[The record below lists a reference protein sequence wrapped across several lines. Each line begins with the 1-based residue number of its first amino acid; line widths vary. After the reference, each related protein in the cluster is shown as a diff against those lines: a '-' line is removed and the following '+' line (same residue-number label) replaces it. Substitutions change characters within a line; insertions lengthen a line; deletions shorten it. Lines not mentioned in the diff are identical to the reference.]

1 MFQIETTAN
10 RRGRNQ
16 MQKIFILAAVFATFA
31 ILENAFPLRQ
41 NSKSKFKRLNHLLQ
55 NLVMAATSAV
65 VARFTAVIIVLWAAR
80 ISSEN
85 QFGILHVLNSEG
97 WPPVFRIF
105 VEVIILDYLIY
116 HWHRL
121 NHVVP
126 FLWRFHQPHHLD
138 HEMDASTALRF
149 HFFELFL
156 SGLFRASCILA
167 IGFSIEAVL
176 LFEVLVTSAAIFHHS
191 NFKIPLHIES
201 KLAALFI
208 TPRRHWVHHLP
219 TKDLTNSCYGTVFSI
234 WDLVHRSLKPLEC
247 DPQKVVGV
255 AHDAPNNA
263 PDRAPGAALSRKPD
277 DLFESLFSPFTR
289 KP

>member
-1 MFQIETTAN
+1 
-10 RRGRNQ
+10 
-16 MQKIFILAAVFATFA
+16 MQKLLILATVFTAFA
-31 ILENAFPLRQ
+31 ILENVFPLRR
-41 NSKSKFKRLNHLLQ
+41 NSKSKIKHLLE
-55 NLVMAATSAV
+55 NLVMGVTSAV

-80 ISSEN
+80 TGSEN
-85 QFGILHVLNSEG
+85 QFGLLRALGSEVLPSAL
-97 WPPVFRIF
+97 RIF
-105 VEVIILDYLIY
+105 IEVVILDYLIY

-167 IGFSIEAVL
+167 IGLSLEAVL
-176 LFEVLVTSAAIFHHS
+176 FFEVLVTSAAIFHHS
-191 NFKIPLHIES
+191 NLRIPIVVES
-201 KLAALFI
+201 KLAALLI

-234 WDLVHRSLKPLEC
+234 WDLVHGSLKPLES

-255 AHDAPNNA
+255 SQDDTDAPS
-263 PDRAPGAALSRKPD
+263 SRKPD
-277 DLFESLFSPFTR
+277 GLYETLISPFTG
-289 KP
+289 KI

>member
-1 MFQIETTAN
+1 
-10 RRGRNQ
+10 
-16 MQKIFILAAVFATFA
+16 MQKIFILAAVFAAFA

-41 NSKSKFKRLNHLLQ
+41 NSKSKLKRIKHLFQ
-55 NLVMAATSAV
+55 NLVLATTSAV
-65 VARFTAVIIVLWAAR
+65 VARFNAVIIVLWAVHV
-80 ISSEN
+80 SSEN
-85 QFGILHVLNSEG
+85 QFGILRVLNSDG

-105 VEVIILDYLIY
+105 VEVIFLDYLIY

-156 SGLFRASCILA
+156 SGFFRAICILA
-167 IGFSIEAVL
+167 IGFSVEAVL

-191 NFKIPLHIES
+191 NFKIPLQIES

-219 TKDLTNSCYGTVFSI
+219 TKELTNSCYGTIFSI
-234 WDLVHRSLKPLEC
+234 WDLLHRSLKPLEC

-255 AHDAPNNA
+255 SKDVPENASVGAP
-263 PDRAPGAALSRKPD
+263 SRKPD

-289 KP
+289 NP